1 MATTFTKNTFGVT
14 YKDDFADSD
23 NYHRILFNSGRAVQA
38 RELTQSQTITQEEIA
53 RFGRNIFKDGAAVNP
68 GGPTIDNSYEFVKLS
83 STITTDQVTSL
94 VGLEFTGATSS
105 VKARVIRVTQA
116 VTNTSLAE
124 LEASVSSTG
133 DPVTLF
139 VQYTDTNTS
148 GQSGT
153 TPVRFTPGEN
163 ITSGATTLAV
173 QSTNTTAN
181 PATGQGTLIS
191 NGAGDFFVRG
201 HFVFTKEQSV
211 LLRKYSKFPTE
222 EVGFVVTE
230 DIVTFADD
238 TALYDNQGA
247 APNVTSPGADRYRI
261 TLTLTRKSD
270 VTGTQNFVFY
280 ASVVAG
286 EIVEQVTGSN
296 SYNKIN
302 EVLALR
308 TREESGNYIVNP
320 FRLSLEAD
328 SASASS
334 NLVANVSSG
343 TAYING
349 YRFNK
354 PQPSKLVVPKPR
366 TTTTVNNETIGINFG
381 SYVLC
386 DTIEGLITIG
396 GTGSTGCVPQN
407 LSTSASN
414 PAGGVIGTARV
425 RSIVKDG
432 INFRAYLYDI
442 KMNAGANFRSIQS
455 IGTSTTKFLKVLR
468 ESNQAILKEGNNS
481 AIVFPSPKVRP
492 KTLSDINFEVQRVF
506 TGTVN
511 SGSVTLTAASGE
523 TFANTSDWIV
533 TTDSSGNQV
542 ASPTFGSVGSQTLTL
557 SAMPDGAHKIYAKVN
572 KSAGSSRTKTLAE
585 ATVTRAT
592 ITNGVADGT
601 AGQLTYVKLDHADI
615 YTIEEIRAGSSSGA
629 DISAN
634 FDLDNGQRP
643 AFYQTGRIILK
654 QSATAPSGN
663 VYVKYKHFTHG
674 ATGDFF
680 SVNSYTGQVEYENIP
695 DYRPNQRTIINL
707 RDVVDFRGI
716 KASDSGTAVGD
727 FSVFHDLPST
737 GDIVNADIEYY
748 LPRADRVVANINGS
762 LQLISGQPGFSRQ
775 LPPVPENT
783 LNLFNLSLNGYGI
796 SDSDASIKTLKF
808 KRFRMQDIARLEER
822 VDGLEET
829 TALSFLETQ
838 TENLLI
844 TDSGG
849 SARTKAGF
857 LVDNFNDR
865 GLSDAQDP
873 DYRASVDPSTN
884 TLHPHVSVQNIPLI
898 YDSSKST
905 NTILKG
911 DNVYLTHTED
921 SAIAQTLISGTE
933 NVNPFAVITQEGQ
946 IRLSP
951 ASDIWTDTKY
961 DPAKVVNAEATIE
974 LGDIVGDR
982 SNFSQNAQ
990 ALRMI
995 WNRVRLNNFPDVP
1008 DNLDMTNWFG
1018 NWVWNWTGIENAN
1031 ETNVTEEFT
1040 AAESQNM
1047 GGGGRLL
1054 RTTET
1059 FSQRQVVG
1067 SSTITE
1073 IIGDRTV
1080 SLTFIPFMRPRLV
1093 FFRAEGLR
1101 PTTKYFPF
1109 FDGARFDDFV
1119 KSETFKDING
1129 QTYTANQYQ
1138 NLNAHP
1144 NTASTLVTDAAGKV
1158 EGSFLIPSSDTNK
1171 FRVGEREFKLLDISV
1186 DDDPSSTSHATAI
1199 FTSKGTL
1206 DTRQET
1212 IRNTRL
1218 TVNATRRWE
1227 DVTWHDPLAQSF
1239 MVTAPNGMFITKVQ
1253 CYFASK
1259 DTSIPVQLQIRP
1271 MDNGHPSASQIFPG
1285 SSVFVNP
1292 ASVNTA
1298 TGTQA
1303 NALAAP
1309 TDFVFDEPI
1318 FLNADT
1324 EYAIVLLS
1332 DCTSYNAY
1340 VGKTYEFEL
1349 GSTEKRINK
1358 QPSMGSLFKSQNGT
1372 TWEPDQTQDLAF
1384 TLFKAQFTTAGG
1396 IATFQNAS
1404 VPKQKLI
1411 SNPILTTSG
1420 SKVINVLMPD
1430 HGLHV
1435 NDTVMIE
1442 GVSISAGQNNIDS
1455 SGTLNFS
1462 NKHAKHTV
1470 TAIDGN
1476 GFQFNAPQSANANA
1490 SGFMGGDNVLCTK
1503 NIEFDC
1509 VVPTIDTLIP
1519 EDTTFNL
1526 GVKFTT
1532 GKSLAGSE
1540 TRFVKDTAFSKDI
1553 AIGRENFFT
1562 APRMI
1567 AHDSDEDVELGVGS
1581 GHGNKSVEMQATID
1595 TIRAD
1600 VSPVIDTQ
1608 RCAMTT
1614 IHNRIDKQASS
1625 TTTGFNVPLFHVA
1638 ETEPQ
1643 GGSHISKHITKPI
1656 TLLED
1661 AINLKIIFASLRPAE
1676 ADFEVYFRTANE
1688 GENIHEQPYTL
1699 SALESPVGADKSNF
1713 LDYRY
1718 NAHPKEIDAFNQYQV
1733 KIVFRS
1739 TNSSMP
1745 PLFKD
1750 LRVIAVST

>member
-38 RELTQSQTITQEEIA
+38 RELTQAQTITQEELA
-53 RFGRNIFKDGAAVNP
+53 RLGRHVFKDGAAVNP

-83 STITTDQVTSL
+83 STITDDQVTSL

-105 VKARVIRVTQA
+105 VKARVVRVAQA
-116 VTNTSLAE
+116 VTDTSLSE
-124 LEASVSSTG
+124 LSASVSATG
-133 DPVTLF
+133 DPATLF
-139 VQYTDTNTS
+139 VQYTESPSNL
-148 GQSGT
+148 SGT

-163 ITSGATTLAV
+163 ITSGATTLTV

-181 PATGQGTLIS
+181 PSTGQGTLVS

-201 HFVFTKEQSV
+201 HFVFAKNQSI

-222 EVGFVVTE
+222 VVGFVVTE

-238 TALYDNQGA
+238 AALYDNQGA
-247 APNVTSPGADRYRI
+247 VPNTTAPGADRYRI
-261 TLTLTRKSD
+261 NLTLTRQSD

-280 ASVVAG
+280 CDVVAG
-286 EIVEQVTGSN
+286 EIVEQVTGTDD
-296 SYNKIN
+296 YNKISD
-302 EVLALR
+302 VLALR

-328 SASASS
+328 SAGAST
-334 NLVANVSSG
+334 NLIANVSSG

-349 YRFNK
+349 YRCNK
-354 PQPSKLVVPKPR
+354 EKPTKLVVPKPR
-366 TTTTVNNETIGINFG
+366 ATTTINNETVGVNYG
-381 SYVLC
+381 SFVTC
-386 DTIEGLITIG
+386 DTIEGLIPID
-396 GTGSTGCVPQN
+396 GSRVN
-407 LSTSASN
+407 LSTSTTNPGASI
-414 PAGGVIGTARV
+414 IGTVRV
-425 RSIVKDG
+425 RSITKDG
-432 INFRAYLYDI
+432 ANFRAYLYDI
-442 KMNAGANFRSIQS
+442 KMNSGENFRSTRT
-455 IGTSTTKFLKVLR
+455 IGTGTTDFLKILLTG
-468 ESNQAILKEGNNS
+468 SQAVLKEGNNS
-481 AIVFPSPKVRP
+481 AIVFPTPRVRP

-506 TGTVN
+506 TGTAAG
-511 SGSVTLTAASGE
+511 GSLTLTAASGE
-523 TFANTSDWIV
+523 TFVNTADWII
-533 TTDSSGNQV
+533 TIDSSGNQETG
-542 ASPTFGSVGSQTLTL
+542 ASFSSVGSQSITISGL
-557 SAMPDGAHKIYAKVN
+557 GNEAHTIYAKVN
-572 KSAGSSRTKTLAE
+572 KSNGSSRTKTLAE
-585 ATVTRAT
+585 STVTRAP

-601 AGQLTYVKLDHADI
+601 AGQLVYVKLDHPDI
-615 YTIEEIRAGSSSGA
+615 YTIEEIKDGSSSGA

-654 QSATAPSGN
+654 SSATAPSGN

-680 SVNSYTGQVEYENIP
+680 SVNSYTGQVEYEDIP
-695 DYRPNQRTIINL
+695 DYRPDQRTIVNL

-716 KASDSGTAVGD
+716 KASDSGSSAGAFTHT
-727 FSVFHDLPST
+727 HDLPTT
-737 GDIVNADIEYY
+737 GDIVNTDIEYY
-748 LPRADRVVANINGS
+748 LPRADRVVASTDGT
-762 LQLISGQPGFSRQ
+762 LQLVSGQAGFARQ

-783 LNLFNLSLNGYGI
+783 LNLFEVNMNGYGI
-796 SDSDASIKTLKF
+796 SDSDASVKTLKY

-822 VDGLEET
+822 IDGLEET
-829 TALSFLETQ
+829 TALSFLEAQ

-849 SARTKAGF
+849 TARTKSGF

-884 TLHPHVSVQNIPLI
+884 TLHPHVSTQNIPLV
-898 YDSSKST
+898 YDSGKST

-911 DNVYLTHTED
+911 DNVYLTHTETD
-921 SAIAQTLISGTE
+921 AIVQTQISGTE
-933 NVNPFAVITQEGQ
+933 NINPFAVISNEGQ

-951 ASDIWTDTKY
+951 ASDTWTDTKY
-961 DPAKVVNAEATIE
+961 DPAKVVNEEATIDI
-974 LGDIVGDR
+974 GDVNGVG
-982 SNFSQNAQ
+982 NQNAQ

-995 WNRVRLNNFPDVP
+995 WNSVRLNGIVGGVG
-1008 DNLDMTNWFG
+1008 NLDTTPWFG
-1018 NWVWNWTGIENAN
+1018 NWVWNWAGIEAA
-1031 ETNVTEEFT
+1031 TTTSVTERFNRQQ
-1040 AAESQNM
+1040 SRSL
-1047 GGGGRLL
+1047 GGNGALL

-1067 SSTITE
+1067 SGTINE

-1101 PTTKYFPF
+1101 PATRYYPF
-1109 FDGARFDDFV
+1109 FDGVSFDNFV
-1119 KSETFKDING
+1119 KAETFKDVSG
-1129 QTYTANQYQ
+1129 QEYRGNQYQ

-1144 NTASTLVTDAAGKV
+1144 NTSSTLVTDASGKV

-1186 DDDPSSTSHATAI
+1186 DDEPSSTSVASAI
-1199 FTSKGTL
+1199 FTAKGTL

-1212 IRNTRL
+1212 IRSTRL
-1218 TVNATRRWE
+1218 TVTATRRWE
-1227 DVTWHDPLAQSF
+1227 TVTWHDPLAQSF
-1239 MVTAPNGMFITKVQ
+1239 RVTAPNGMFITKVQ
-1253 CYFASK
+1253 CYFATK
-1259 DTSIPVQLQIRP
+1259 DDAIPVQLQIRP
-1271 MDNGHPSASQIFPG
+1271 MVNGHPSSSQIFPG

-1292 ASVNTA
+1292 GSVNTA

-1303 NALAAP
+1303 NVLAAP

-1340 VGKTYEFEL
+1340 VGRTYEFEL

-1384 TLFKAQFTTAGG
+1384 KISKAQFTTAGG
-1396 IATFQNAS
+1396 IATFENAS

-1411 SNPILTTSG
+1411 NNPILTTAS

-1442 GVSISAGQNNIDS
+1442 GVSITNGQNGIDS
-1455 SGTLNFS
+1455 SGTLNQGS
-1462 NKHAKHTV
+1462 LHAKHTV
-1470 TAIDGN
+1470 TAVDGN
-1476 GFQFNAPQSANANA
+1476 GFQFNAPQSGNA
-1490 SGFMGGDNVLCTK
+1490 SASGYIGGDNVTCTK
-1503 NIEFDC
+1503 NIEFDI
-1509 VVPTIDTLIP
+1509 VVPTMDTLLP

-1526 GVKFTT
+1526 GAKFTT

-1540 TRFVKDTAFSKDI
+1540 TRFSKDDNFSNDI
-1553 AIGRENFFT
+1553 RLGDENFFD

-1567 AHDSDEDVELGVGS
+1567 AHDSDEDVELGVGT
-1581 GHGNKSVEMQATID
+1581 GHGNKSVELRATID

-1608 RCAMTT
+1608 RCSLTT
-1614 IHNRIDKQASS
+1614 IHNRIDKQASGA
-1625 TTTGFNVPLFHVA
+1625 TAGFNVPLFFTA

-1643 GGSHISKHITKPI
+1643 GGSHISKHITRPV

-1661 AINLKIIFASLRPAE
+1661 GVNLKVIFNSLRPAE

-1688 GENIHEQPYTL
+1688 GVNIHEEPYTL
-1699 SALESPVGADKSNF
+1699 MPLESPVGADESNF
-1713 LDYRY
+1713 LEYRY
-1718 NAHPKEIDAFNQYQV
+1718 NAHPNEIEAFNQYQI

-1739 TNSSMP
+1739 TNSSKP

>member
-53 RFGRNIFKDGAAVNP
+53 RLGRHVFKDGAAVNP

-83 STITTDQVTSL
+83 STITDDQVTSL

-105 VKARVIRVTQA
+105 VKARVIRVAQA
-116 VTNTSLAE
+116 VTDTSLAE
-124 LEASVSSTG
+124 LSASVSATG
-133 DPVTLF
+133 DPATIF
-139 VQYTDTNTS
+139 VQYTDTSTS
-148 GQSGT
+148 GLSGT

-163 ITSGATTLAV
+163 ITSGSTTLTV

-201 HFVFTKEQSV
+201 HFVFTKAQST

-222 EVGFVVTE
+222 VVGFVVTE

-247 APNVTSPGADRYRI
+247 APNTTAPGADRYRI
-261 TLTLTRKSD
+261 SLTLTRKSD

-280 ASVVAG
+280 ADIVAG
-286 EIVEQVTGSN
+286 EIVEQVTGTDN
-296 SYNKIN
+296 YNKIN

-343 TAYING
+343 TAYVNG

-354 PQPSKLVVPKPR
+354 EKPTKLIIPKPR
-366 TTTTVNNETIGINFG
+366 TTTTVNNETVGINYG
-381 SYVLC
+381 SFVVC
-386 DTIEGLITIG
+386 DTIEGLIPVN
-396 GTGSTGCVPQN
+396 GTRVN
-407 LSTSASN
+407 ISTSTTNPGASI
-414 PAGGVIGTARV
+414 IGTVRV
-425 RSIVKDG
+425 RSIAKDG

-442 KMNAGANFRSIQS
+442 QMSSGQNFRNAKT
-455 IGTSTTKFLKVLR
+455 IGSGTTDFLKIKL
-468 ESNQAILKEGNNS
+468 ESSKAILKEGSNS
-481 AIVFPSPKVRP
+481 AIVFPAPNVRP

-506 TGTVN
+506 AGTV
-511 SGSVTLTAASGE
+511 SGGSVTLTALSGE
-523 TFANTSDWIV
+523 TFVNTSDWIV
-533 TTDSSGNQV
+533 TTDSSGDQV
-542 ASPTFGSVGSQTLTL
+542 ASPTFGSVGSQSLTL
-557 SAMPDGAHKIYAKVN
+557 SAMPDGPHTIYAKVN
-572 KSAGSSRTKTLAE
+572 KSAGTSRTKTLAE
-585 ATVTRAT
+585 STVTRAT
-592 ITNGVADGT
+592 ITNGIADGT
-601 AGQLTYVKLDHADI
+601 AGQLTYVKLDHPDI
-615 YTIEEIRAGSSSGA
+615 FTIEEIKDGSSSGA

-680 SVNSYTGQVEYENIP
+680 SVNSYTGQVEYENIL
-695 DYRPNQRTIINL
+695 DYRPDQRTIVNL

-716 KASDSGTAVGD
+716 KASDSGSSEGAFTHT
-727 FSVFHDLPST
+727 HDLPST
-737 GDIVNADIEYY
+737 GDIVNTDIEYY
-748 LPRADRVVANINGS
+748 LPRADRIVANIDGS

-783 LNLFNLSLNGYGI
+783 LNLFNLNLNGYGI
-796 SDSDASIKTLKF
+796 SDSDASLKTLKF

-829 TALSFLETQ
+829 TALSFLEQ
-838 TENLLI
+838 ATEQLLI
-844 TDSGG
+844 TDSSGT
-849 SARTKAGF
+849 ARTKSGF

-873 DYRASVDPSTN
+873 DYRASVDPSTS

-911 DNVYLTHTED
+911 DNVYLSHTED
-921 SAIAQTLISGTE
+921 SAITQTLISGTE
-933 NVNPFAVITQEGQ
+933 NINPFAVITQEGQ

-961 DPAKVVNAEATIE
+961 DPAKVVNAEATID
-974 LGDIVGDR
+974 LGDVNGMG
-982 SNFSQNAQ
+982 NQNAQ

-1018 NWVWNWTGIENAN
+1018 NWVWNWTGIENA
-1031 ETNVTEEFT
+1031 ETTNVTEQFS
-1040 AAESQNM
+1040 AAESRRL

-1054 RTTET
+1054 RTTDT

-1101 PTTKYFPF
+1101 PTTRYYPF
-1109 FDGARFDDFV
+1109 FDGVGFDNFV
-1119 KSETFKDING
+1119 KSETFKDVSG
-1129 QTYTANQYQ
+1129 QTYTGNQYQ

-1144 NTASTLVTDAAGKV
+1144 STASTLTTDAAGKV

-1186 DDDPSSTSHATAI
+1186 DDEPSSTSHASTI

-1218 TVNATRRWE
+1218 TVTATRRWE

-1239 MVTAPNGMFITKVQ
+1239 MVTAPSGMFITKVQ

-1259 DTSIPVQLQIRP
+1259 DATIPVQLQIRP
-1271 MDNGHPSASQIFPG
+1271 MVNGHPSASQIFPG

-1384 TLFKAQFTTAGG
+1384 KLFKAQFTTAGG
-1396 IATFQNAS
+1396 TATFQNAS

-1411 SNPILTTSG
+1411 SNPILTTAS

-1442 GVSISAGQNNIDS
+1442 GVSISAGQNGVDS
-1455 SGTLNFS
+1455 SGTINQGSL
-1462 NKHAKHTV
+1462 HAKHTV

-1476 GFQFNAPQSANANA
+1476 GFQFNAPQSGNASA
-1490 SGFMGGDNVLCTK
+1490 SGFMGGDNVTCTK

-1509 VVPTIDTLIP
+1509 VVPTLDTLIP

-1526 GVKFTT
+1526 GAKFTT

-1553 AIGRENFFT
+1553 SIGKENFFT

-1567 AHDSDEDVELGVGS
+1567 AHDSDEDAELGVGT

-1614 IHNRIDKQASS
+1614 IHNRIDKQASGS
-1625 TTTGFNVPLFHVA
+1625 ATGFNVPLFYVA

-1643 GGSHISKHITKPI
+1643 GGSHISKHITRPI

-1661 AINLKIIFASLRPAE
+1661 AINLKILFASLRPAE

-1688 GENIHEQPYTL
+1688 GVNIHEQPYTL
-1699 SALESPVGADKSNF
+1699 STLESPVSADKSNF
-1713 LDYRY
+1713 LEYRY
-1718 NAHPKEIDAFNQYQV
+1718 NAHPKELDAFNQYQI

-1739 TNSSMP
+1739 TNTSMP

>member
-53 RFGRNIFKDGAAVNP
+53 RLGRHVFKDGAAVNP

-83 STITTDQVTSL
+83 STITDDQVTSL

-105 VKARVIRVTQA
+105 IKARVIRVAQA
-116 VTNTSLAE
+116 VTDTSLAE
-124 LEASVSSTG
+124 LSASVSATG
-133 DPVTLF
+133 DPATIF
-139 VQYTDTNTS
+139 IQYTDTSTS
-148 GQSGT
+148 GLSGT

-163 ITSGATTLAV
+163 ITSGSTTLTV

-201 HFVFTKEQSV
+201 HFVFTKAQST

-222 EVGFVVTE
+222 VVGFVVTE

-247 APNVTSPGADRYRI
+247 APNTTAPGADRYRI
-261 TLTLTRKSD
+261 SLTLTRKSD

-280 ASVVAG
+280 ADIVAG
-286 EIVEQVTGSN
+286 EIVEQVTGTD

-343 TAYING
+343 TAYVNG

-354 PQPSKLVVPKPR
+354 EKPTKLIVPKPR
-366 TTTTVNNETIGINFG
+366 TTTTVNNETVGINYG
-381 SYVLC
+381 SFVVC
-386 DTIEGLITIG
+386 DTIEGLIPVD
-396 GTGSTGCVPQN
+396 GTRVN
-407 LSTSASN
+407 ISTSTTNPGAS
-414 PAGGVIGTARV
+414 VIGTVRV
-425 RSIVKDG
+425 RSIAKDG

-442 KMNAGANFRSIQS
+442 QMSSGQNFRGAKT
-455 IGTSTTKFLKVLR
+455 IGLGTTDFLKIKL
-468 ESNQAILKEGNNS
+468 ESSKAILKEGSNS
-481 AIVFPSPKVRP
+481 AIVFPAPNVRP

-506 TGTVN
+506 AGTV
-511 SGSVTLTAASGE
+511 SGGSVTLTALSGE
-523 TFANTSDWIV
+523 TFVNTSDWIV
-533 TTDSSGNQV
+533 TTDSSGDQV
-542 ASPTFGSVGSQTLTL
+542 ANPTFGSVGSQSLTL
-557 SAMPDGAHKIYAKVN
+557 SAMPRGAHTIYAKVN
-572 KSAGSSRTKTLAE
+572 KSSGTSRTKTLAE
-585 ATVTRAT
+585 STVTRAT
-592 ITNGVADGT
+592 ITNGIADGT
-601 AGQLTYVKLDHADI
+601 AGQLTYVKLDHPDI
-615 YTIEEIRAGSSSGA
+615 FTIEEIRDGSSSGA

-680 SVNSYTGQVEYENIP
+680 SVNSYTGQVEYENIL
-695 DYRPNQRTIINL
+695 DYRPDQRTIVNL

-716 KASDSGTAVGD
+716 KASDSGSSEGAFTHT
-727 FSVFHDLPST
+727 HDLPST
-737 GDIVNADIEYY
+737 GDIVNTDIEYY
-748 LPRADRVVANINGS
+748 LPRADRIVANIDGS

-783 LNLFNLSLNGYGI
+783 LNLFNLNLNGYGI
-796 SDSDASIKTLKF
+796 SDSDASLKTLKF

-829 TALSFLETQ
+829 TALSFLEQ
-838 TENLLI
+838 ATEQLLI

-849 SARTKAGF
+849 TARTKSGF

-873 DYRASVDPSTN
+873 DYRASVDPSTS

-911 DNVYLTHTED
+911 DNVYLSHTED
-921 SAIAQTLISGTE
+921 SAITQTLISGTE
-933 NVNPFAVITQEGQ
+933 NINPFAVITQEGQ

-961 DPAKVVNAEATIE
+961 DPAKVVNAEATID
-974 LGDIVGDR
+974 LGDVNGIG
-982 SNFSQNAQ
+982 NQNAQ

-995 WNRVRLNNFPDVP
+995 WNRVQLNNFPDVP

-1018 NWVWNWTGIENAN
+1018 NWVWNWTGIENA
-1031 ETNVTEEFT
+1031 ETTNVTEQFS
-1040 AAESQNM
+1040 AAESRRL

-1054 RTTET
+1054 RTTDT

-1101 PTTKYFPF
+1101 PTTRYYPF
-1109 FDGARFDDFV
+1109 FDGVGFDNFV
-1119 KSETFKDING
+1119 KSETFKDISE
-1129 QTYTANQYQ
+1129 QTYTGNQYQ

-1144 NTASTLVTDAAGKV
+1144 STASSLTSDAAGKV

-1186 DDDPSSTSHATAI
+1186 DDEPSSTSHASTI

-1218 TVNATRRWE
+1218 TVTATRRWE

-1239 MVTAPNGMFITKVQ
+1239 MVTAPSGMFITKVQ

-1259 DTSIPVQLQIRP
+1259 DATIPVQLQIRP
-1271 MDNGHPSASQIFPG
+1271 MVNGHPSASQIFPG

-1298 TGTQA
+1298 TGSQA

-1384 TLFKAQFTTAGG
+1384 KLFKAQFTTAGG
-1396 IATFQNAS
+1396 TATFQNAS

-1411 SNPILTTSG
+1411 SNPILTTAS

-1442 GVSISAGQNNIDS
+1442 GVSISAGQNGVDS
-1455 SGTLNFS
+1455 SGTINQGSL
-1462 NKHAKHTV
+1462 HAKHTV

-1476 GFQFNAPQSANANA
+1476 GFQFNAPQSGNASA
-1490 SGFMGGDNVLCTK
+1490 SGFMGGDNVTCTK

-1509 VVPTIDTLIP
+1509 VVPTLDTLIP

-1526 GVKFTT
+1526 GAKFTT

-1553 AIGRENFFT
+1553 SIGKENFFT

-1581 GHGNKSVEMQATID
+1581 GHGVRSVEMQATID

-1614 IHNRIDKQASS
+1614 IHNRIDKQASGS
-1625 TTTGFNVPLFHVA
+1625 ATGFNVPLFYVA

-1643 GGSHISKHITKPI
+1643 GGSHISKHITRPI

-1661 AINLKIIFASLRPAE
+1661 AINLKILFASLRPAE

-1688 GENIHEQPYTL
+1688 GVNIHEQPYTL
-1699 SALESPVGADKSNF
+1699 STLESPVGADKSNF
-1713 LDYRY
+1713 LEYRY
-1718 NAHPKEIDAFNQYQV
+1718 NAHPKELDAFNQYQI

-1739 TNSSMP
+1739 TNTSMP

>member
-53 RFGRNIFKDGAAVNP
+53 RLGRHVFKDGAAVNP

-83 STITTDQVTSL
+83 STITDDQVTSL

-105 VKARVIRVTQA
+105 IKARVIRVAQA
-116 VTNTSLAE
+116 VTDTSLAE
-124 LEASVSSTG
+124 LSASVSATG
-133 DPVTLF
+133 DPATIF
-139 VQYTDTNTS
+139 VQYTDTSTS
-148 GQSGT
+148 GLSGT

-163 ITSGATTLAV
+163 ITSGSTTLTV

-201 HFVFTKEQSV
+201 HFVFTKAQST

-222 EVGFVVTE
+222 VVGFVVTE

-247 APNVTSPGADRYRI
+247 APNTTAPGADRYRI
-261 TLTLTRKSD
+261 SLTLTRKSD

-280 ASVVAG
+280 ADIVAG
-286 EIVEQVTGSN
+286 EIVEQVTGTD

-343 TAYING
+343 TAYVNG

-354 PQPSKLVVPKPR
+354 EKPTKLIVPKPR
-366 TTTTVNNETIGINFG
+366 TTTTVNNETVGVNYG
-381 SYVLC
+381 SFVVC
-386 DTIEGLITIG
+386 DTIEGLIPVD
-396 GTGSTGCVPQN
+396 GTRVN
-407 LSTSASN
+407 ISTSTTNPGAS
-414 PAGGVIGTARV
+414 VIGTVRV
-425 RSIVKDG
+425 RSIAKDG

-442 KMNAGANFRSIQS
+442 QMSSGQNFRNAKT
-455 IGTSTTKFLKVLR
+455 IGTGTTDFLKIKL
-468 ESNQAILKEGNNS
+468 ESSKAILKEGSNS
-481 AIVFPSPKVRP
+481 AIVFPAPNVRP

-506 TGTVN
+506 AGTV
-511 SGSVTLTAASGE
+511 SGGSVTLTALSGE
-523 TFANTSDWIV
+523 TFVNTADWIV
-533 TTDSSGNQV
+533 TTDSSGDRV
-542 ASPTFGSVGSQTLTL
+542 ASPTFGSVGSQSLTL
-557 SAMPDGAHKIYAKVN
+557 SAMPDGAHTIYAKVN
-572 KSAGSSRTKTLAE
+572 KSNGTSRTKTLAE
-585 ATVTRAT
+585 STVTRAT

-601 AGQLTYVKLDHADI
+601 AGQLTYVKLDHPDI
-615 YTIEEIRAGSSSGA
+615 YTIEEIKDGSSSGA

-680 SVNSYTGQVEYENIP
+680 SVNSYTGQVEYEDIL
-695 DYRPNQRTIINL
+695 DYRPDQRTIINL

-716 KASDSGTAVGD
+716 KASDSGSSAGAFTHT
-727 FSVFHDLPST
+727 HDLPST
-737 GDIVNADIEYY
+737 GDIVNTDIEYY
-748 LPRADRVVANINGS
+748 LPRADRIVANIDGS

-783 LNLFNLSLNGYGI
+783 LNLFNLNLNGYGI
-796 SDSDASIKTLKF
+796 SDSDASLKTLKF

-829 TALSFLETQ
+829 TALSFLEQ
-838 TENLLI
+838 ATEQLLI

-849 SARTKAGF
+849 TARTKSGF

-873 DYRASVDPSTN
+873 DYRASVDPSTS

-911 DNVYLTHTED
+911 DNVYLSHTED
-921 SAIAQTLISGTE
+921 SAITQTLISGTE
-933 NVNPFAVITQEGQ
+933 NINPFAVITQEGQ

-951 ASDIWTDTKY
+951 ASDRWTDTKY
-961 DPAKVVNAEATIE
+961 DPAKVVNAEATID
-974 LGDIVGDR
+974 LGDVNGMG
-982 SNFSQNAQ
+982 NQNAQ

-1018 NWVWNWTGIENAN
+1018 NWVWNWTGIENA
-1031 ETNVTEEFT
+1031 ETTNVTEQFS
-1040 AAESQNM
+1040 AAESRRL

-1054 RTTET
+1054 RTTDT

-1101 PTTKYFPF
+1101 PTTRYYPF
-1109 FDGARFDDFV
+1109 FDGVGFDNFV
-1119 KSETFKDING
+1119 KSETFKDISE
-1129 QTYTANQYQ
+1129 QTYTGNQYQ

-1144 NTASTLVTDAAGKV
+1144 STASTLTTDAAGKV

-1186 DDDPSSTSHATAI
+1186 DDEPSSTSHASTI

-1218 TVNATRRWE
+1218 TVTATRRWE

-1239 MVTAPNGMFITKVQ
+1239 MVTAPSGMFITKVQ

-1259 DTSIPVQLQIRP
+1259 DATIPVQLQIRP
-1271 MDNGHPSASQIFPG
+1271 MVNGHPSASQIFPG

-1384 TLFKAQFTTAGG
+1384 KLFKAQFTTAGG
-1396 IATFQNAS
+1396 TATFQNAS

-1411 SNPILTTSG
+1411 SNPILTTAS

-1442 GVSISAGQNNIDS
+1442 GVSISAGQNGVDS
-1455 SGTLNFS
+1455 SGTINQGSL
-1462 NKHAKHTV
+1462 HAKHTV
-1470 TAIDGN
+1470 TAVDGN
-1476 GFQFNAPQSANANA
+1476 GFQFNAPQSGNASA
-1490 SGFMGGDNVLCTK
+1490 SGFMGGDNVTCTK

-1509 VVPTIDTLIP
+1509 VVPTLDTLIP

-1526 GVKFTT
+1526 GAKFTT

-1540 TRFVKDTAFSKDI
+1540 TRFVKDTVFSKDI
-1553 AIGRENFFT
+1553 SIGKENFFT

-1567 AHDSDEDVELGVGS
+1567 AHDSDEDAELGVGS
-1581 GHGNKSVEMQATID
+1581 GHGIRSVEMQATID

-1614 IHNRIDKQASS
+1614 IHNRIDKQASG
-1625 TTTGFNVPLFHVA
+1625 TTTGFNVPLFYVA

-1643 GGSHISKHITKPI
+1643 GGSHISKHITRPI

-1661 AINLKIIFASLRPAE
+1661 AINLKILFASLRPAE

-1688 GENIHEQPYTL
+1688 GVNIHEQPYTL
-1699 SALESPVGADKSNF
+1699 STLESPVGADKSNF
-1713 LDYRY
+1713 LEYRY
-1718 NAHPKEIDAFNQYQV
+1718 NAHPKELDAFNQYQI

-1739 TNSSMP
+1739 TNTSMP

>member
-53 RFGRNIFKDGAAVNP
+53 RLGRHVFKDGAAVNP

-83 STITTDQVTSL
+83 STITDDQVTSL

-105 VKARVIRVTQA
+105 IKARVIRVAQA
-116 VTNTSLAE
+116 VTDTSLAE
-124 LEASVSSTG
+124 LSASVSATG
-133 DPVTLF
+133 DPATIF
-139 VQYTDTNTS
+139 IQYTDTSTS
-148 GQSGT
+148 GLSGT

-163 ITSGATTLAV
+163 ITSGSTTLTV

-201 HFVFTKEQSV
+201 HFVFTKAQST

-222 EVGFVVTE
+222 VVGFVVTE

-238 TALYDNQGA
+238 AALYDNQGA
-247 APNVTSPGADRYRI
+247 APNTTAPGADRYRI
-261 TLTLTRKSD
+261 SLTLTRKSD

-280 ASVVAG
+280 ADIVAG
-286 EIVEQVTGSN
+286 EIVEQVTGTDN
-296 SYNKIN
+296 YNKIN

-343 TAYING
+343 TAYVNG

-354 PQPSKLVVPKPR
+354 EKPTKLIVPKPR
-366 TTTTVNNETIGINFG
+366 TTTTVNNETVGINFG
-381 SYVLC
+381 SFVVC
-386 DTIEGLITIG
+386 DTIEGNISIS
-396 GTGSTGCVPQN
+396 GTPQN
-407 LSTSASN
+407 LSTSSSDPSGN
-414 PAGGVIGTARV
+414 VIGTARI
-425 RSIVKDG
+425 RSIAKDG
-432 INFRAYLYDI
+432 VNFRAYLYDI
-442 KMNAGANFRSIQS
+442 KMNAGANFRSIQT
-455 IGTSTTKFLKVLR
+455 IGTGTTDFLKVLR
-468 ESNQAILKEGNNS
+468 ESSKAILKEGSNS
-481 AIVFPSPKVRP
+481 AIVFPAPNVRP

-506 TGTVN
+506 TGTATG
-511 SGSVTLTAASGE
+511 GSLTLTASSGE
-523 TFANTSDWIV
+523 TFVNTADWIV
-533 TTDSSGNQV
+533 TIDSSGNQETG
-542 ASPTFGSVGSQTLTL
+542 ASFSTVGSQSITISGL
-557 SAMPDGAHKIYAKVN
+557 GNEAHTIYAKVN
-572 KSAGSSRTKTLAE
+572 KSAGTSRTKTLAE
-585 ATVTRAT
+585 STVTRAT

-601 AGQLTYVKLDHADI
+601 AGQLTYVKLDHPDI
-615 YTIEEIRAGSSSGA
+615 YTIEEIKDGSSSGA

-680 SVNSYTGQVEYENIP
+680 SVNSYTGQVEYEDIP
-695 DYRPNQRTIINL
+695 DYRPDQRTIVNL

-716 KASDSGTAVGD
+716 KASDSASSVGA
-727 FSVFHDLPST
+727 FTHTHDLPST
-737 GDIVNADIEYY
+737 GDIVNTDIEYY
-748 LPRADRVVANINGS
+748 LPRADRIVANIDGS

-783 LNLFNLSLNGYGI
+783 LNLFNLNLNGYGI
-796 SDSDASIKTLKF
+796 SDSDASLKTLKF

-829 TALSFLETQ
+829 TALSFLEQ
-838 TENLLI
+838 ATEQLLI

-849 SARTKAGF
+849 TARTKSGF

-873 DYRASVDPSTN
+873 DYRASVDPSTS

-911 DNVYLTHTED
+911 DNVYLSHTED
-921 SAIAQTLISGTE
+921 SAITQTLISGTE
-933 NVNPFAVITQEGQ
+933 NINPFAVITQEGQ

-961 DPAKVVNAEATIE
+961 DPAKVVNAEATID
-974 LGDIVGDR
+974 LGDVNGMG
-982 SNFSQNAQ
+982 NQNAQ

-1018 NWVWNWTGIENAN
+1018 NWVWNWTGIENA
-1031 ETNVTEEFT
+1031 ETTNVTEQFS
-1040 AAESQNM
+1040 AAESRRL

-1054 RTTET
+1054 RTTDT

-1101 PTTKYFPF
+1101 PTTRYYPF
-1109 FDGARFDDFV
+1109 FDGVGFDNFV
-1119 KSETFKDING
+1119 KSETFKDVSG
-1129 QTYTANQYQ
+1129 QTYTGNQYQ

-1144 NTASTLVTDAAGKV
+1144 STASTLTTDASGKV

-1186 DDDPSSTSHATAI
+1186 DDEPSSTSHASTI

-1218 TVNATRRWE
+1218 TVTATRRWE

-1239 MVTAPNGMFITKVQ
+1239 MVTAPSGMFITKVQ

-1259 DTSIPVQLQIRP
+1259 DATIPVQLQIRP
-1271 MDNGHPSASQIFPG
+1271 MVNGHPSASQIFPG

-1384 TLFKAQFTTAGG
+1384 KLFKAQFTTAGG
-1396 IATFQNAS
+1396 TATFQNAS

-1411 SNPILTTSG
+1411 SNPILTTAS

-1442 GVSISAGQNNIDS
+1442 GVSISAGQNGVDS
-1455 SGTLNFS
+1455 SGTINQGSL
-1462 NKHAKHTV
+1462 HAKHTV
-1470 TAIDGN
+1470 TAVDGN
-1476 GFQFNAPQSANANA
+1476 GFQFNAPQSGNASA
-1490 SGFMGGDNVLCTK
+1490 SGFMGGDNVTCTK

-1509 VVPTIDTLIP
+1509 VVPTLDTLIP

-1526 GVKFTT
+1526 GAKFTT

-1553 AIGRENFFT
+1553 SIGKENFFT

-1567 AHDSDEDVELGVGS
+1567 AHDSDEDAELGVGT

-1614 IHNRIDKQASS
+1614 IHNRIDKQASGS
-1625 TTTGFNVPLFHVA
+1625 ATGFNVPLFYVA

-1643 GGSHISKHITKPI
+1643 GGSHISKHITRPI

-1661 AINLKIIFASLRPAE
+1661 AINLKILFASLRPAE

-1688 GENIHEQPYTL
+1688 GVNIHEQPYTL
-1699 SALESPVGADKSNF
+1699 STLESPVGADKSNF
-1713 LDYRY
+1713 LEYRY
-1718 NAHPKEIDAFNQYQV
+1718 NAHPKELDAFNQYQI

-1739 TNSSMP
+1739 TNTSMP